1 MGDMSREPSMEEI
14 LSSIRRVIARDE
26 AQISAGRAAA
36 PASTPAAD
44 ALADD
49 ADDDVLD
56 LTEAAVPLNGCE
68 ATMAA
73 PAEPVADVGPAPS
86 EMLAEPPVEN
96 KVAPVSIRA
105 PAAAP
110 VVVDEA
116 APADPILSPAPQAAA
131 RQQLDTLAAALAAAQ
146 HSEPR
151 PVDTATTVNALV
163 EASLRPML
171 RDWLDAN
178 LPDIVERIVA
188 REIARISGTGV

>member
-26 AQISAGRAAA
+26 AHISASLA
-36 PASTPAAD
+36 PAVAAD
-44 ALADD
+44 GG
-49 ADDDVLD
+49 DDDILD
-56 LTEAAVPLNGCE
+56 LTEAAPADSRAAKTPPAAPADAAVTKS
-68 ATMAA
+68 AAIDAA
-73 PAEPVADVGPAPS
+73 PAE
-86 EMLAEPPVEN
+86 AEE
-96 KVAPVSIRA
+96 APVFIRA
-105 PAAAP
+105 PIATE
-110 VVVDEA
+110 DA

-131 RQQLDTLAAALAAAQ
+131 RQQLDSLAAALAAAQ

-151 PVDTATTVNALV
+151 PADGTTTVNALV

-188 REIARISGTGV
+188 REIARISGTGN

>member
-26 AQISAGRAAA
+26 AQMSAGLSVTTAAA
-36 PASTPAAD
+36 
-44 ALADD
+44 DD
-49 ADDDVLD
+49 HADDDVLD
-56 LTEAAVPLNGCE
+56 LTETAA
-68 ATMAA
+68 
-73 PAEPVADVGPAPS
+73 PVADVVVAETPAIAVDIADPAPS
-86 EMLAEPPVEN
+86 ATE
-96 KVAPVSIRA
+96 VAPVSNSA
-105 PAAAP
+105 PAAA
-110 VVVDEA
+110 VDA

-146 HSEPR
+146 HNEPR
-151 PVDTATTVNALV
+151 AADTATTVHALV